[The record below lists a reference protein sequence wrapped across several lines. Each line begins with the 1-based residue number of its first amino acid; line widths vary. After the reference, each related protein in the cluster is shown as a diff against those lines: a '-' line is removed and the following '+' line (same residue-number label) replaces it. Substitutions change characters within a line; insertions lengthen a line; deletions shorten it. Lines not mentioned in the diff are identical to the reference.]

1 MAASTYDIVV
11 FGEPSV
17 GKTCFIDQF
26 CYGKSFVTYSPDDGI
41 SMHEIVVDG
50 RSVKLTLMDLST
62 SFLKPENAV
71 QHPEWA
77 EKMLS
82 KADGVVLLFDVTST
96 ESFEY
101 ITKQAYNFLWGCR
114 ESKKGI
120 DDAAGGDE
128 RQSFGCVLAGNKL
141 DLVTAK
147 QEARAVSQALAEEWA
162 RSQGFRSTELNS
174 LVRNGPEQALKLLV
188 KNVWKLERLNLL
200 VAKEEEQPG
209 ESTGENESNTS
220 IRNKI
225 KAVLRSS
232 VV

>member
-11 FGEPSV
+11 LGEPSV

-26 CYGKSFVTYSPDDGI
+26 CYGKSFVTYSPDDSIG
-41 SMHEIVVDG
+41 MHEIVVDG

-62 SFLKPENAV
+62 SFLKPENAA
-71 QHPEWA
+71 QYPEWA
-77 EKMLS
+77 EKMLR
-82 KADGVVLLFDVTST
+82 KADGVVLLFDITST

-114 ESKKGI
+114 KSKKGI
-120 DDAAGGDE
+120 DDAAGSDE

-147 QEARAVSQALAEEWA
+147 QEARAISPALAEEWA
-162 RSQGFRSTELNS
+162 RSQGFRSTELTS
-174 LVRNGPEQALKLLV
+174 LVRTGPEQALKLLV
-188 KNVWKLERLNLL
+188 KNVWKLERLDLL
-200 VAKEEEQPG
+200 VAKEEEQSA
-209 ESTGENESNTS
+209 ESTGETESSTS

-225 KAVLRSS
+225 RAALRPS